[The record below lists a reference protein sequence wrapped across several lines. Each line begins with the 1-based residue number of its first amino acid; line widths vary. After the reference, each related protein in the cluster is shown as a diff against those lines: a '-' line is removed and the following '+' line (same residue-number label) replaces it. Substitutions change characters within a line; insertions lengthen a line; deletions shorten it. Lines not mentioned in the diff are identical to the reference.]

1 MTVVRARRLPDIAFE
16 SFHIEL
22 AAFGRRRLLPSMGD
36 DGWRHRVEADT
47 RLSLLEGTFIER
59 ERAAVAPALAR
70 LPEDPDG
77 FIAWYEGL
85 RANGPGQGDL
95 LFPWLADHADRA
107 AMDWFIEQ
115 EAAGEAG
122 FDDLLALTQLK
133 LPLRAKL
140 EMARNFWDE
149 MGRGDRRGMH
159 GPMLEQLVAGLGLA
173 PRPETT
179 VWQSLALANLMT
191 GLALNRWYA
200 WQSVGALGIVELTA
214 PGRVALVARGLRRLG
229 VTAELRRYFDL
240 HATLDVRHA
249 EAWNREVI
257 RPLVEADRALVR
269 PIAEGAL
276 MRLSAG
282 ARCFERYRAEFGLAA
297 QGQAA

>member
-1 MTVVRARRLPDIAFE
+1 MTPQAL
-16 SFHIEL
+16 HLEL
-22 AAFGRRRLLPSMGD
+22 ARFARQRLLPAMAD
-36 DGWRHRVEADT
+36 HDWRRGVADET
-47 RLSLLEGTFIER
+47 RLRLLEGAFIER
-59 ERAAVAPALAR
+59 ERTTVAPALVS
-70 LPEDPDG
+70 LPDDPDG
-77 FIAWYEGL
+77 FVAWYVALGEH
-85 RANGPGQGDL
+85 GPGQGDP
-95 LFPWLADHADRA
+95 LFPWLAEHADRSA
-107 AMDWFIEQ
+107 LDWFVAQ

-122 FDDLLALTQLK
+122 FDDLLALTQLR

-159 GPMLEQLVAGLGLA
+159 GPMLERLVAGLGLA

-179 VWQSLALANLMT
+179 VWQSLALGNLMA
-191 GLALNRWYA
+191 GLALNRRYA

-214 PGRVALVARGLRRLG
+214 PDRVALVARGLRRIG
-229 VTAELRRYFDL
+229 IGAELRRYFDL

-249 EAWNREVI
+249 GAWIREVI
-257 RPLVEADRALVR
+257 RPQVEADRAAMR

-282 ARCFERYRAEFGLAA
+282 ARCFERYRAQFGLAIE
-297 QGQAA
+297 GQAA